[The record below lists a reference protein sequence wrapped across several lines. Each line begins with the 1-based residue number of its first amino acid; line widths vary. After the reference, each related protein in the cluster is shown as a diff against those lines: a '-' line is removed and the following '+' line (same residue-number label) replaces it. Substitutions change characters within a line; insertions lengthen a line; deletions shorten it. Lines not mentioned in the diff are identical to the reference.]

1 MSIFH
6 KIIYVKYANH
16 AIPPYQLLL
25 YTMTH
30 VDLVNF
36 KQNGTYTYGILA
48 INGQCNLQSMH
59 DQVVSNN

>member
-30 VDLVNF
+30 VDLVNS
-36 KQNGTYTYGILA
+36 KQNGTYTYRILA
-48 INGQCNLQSMH
+48 TKCNLQSISMH
-59 DQVVSNN
+59 DQVASNN